1 MPDTQE
7 TIQAPADMFELADKL
22 KELKARKDDLAEQT
36 KANNGAIREVEEALS
51 EAMVESEMQRFT
63 RGDRSFYLATKTF
76 VSPQADRKD
85 DLLRWLMDHGHGS
98 LVQETVNSNTL
109 AAFVR
114 EILDSGTG
122 EVDDLPDGLADLVN
136 VHRQPTVQVRKS

>member
-1 MPDTQE
+1 MTDTQD
-7 TIQAPADMFELADKL
+7 TVQAPADLFELADKL
-22 KELKARKDDLAEQT
+22 TALKARKDDLADQT

-51 EAMVESEMQRFT
+51 EAMVDAELQRFT

-85 DLLRWLMDHGHGS
+85 DLLRWLMDHGHGA
-98 LVQETVNSNTL
+98 LVTNTVNTNTL

-114 EILDSGTG
+114 EMLDDGTG
-122 EVDDLPDGLADLVN
+122 EVADLPDGLADLVN